1 MTLNVLWIMT
11 DQHRADALGC
21 MGNAAIKTPNL
32 DRLAASGV
40 LFGNAFCQS
49 PVCMASR
56 GSMFTGRYPEAIRV
70 RGMGV
75 LPPSEITLPQ
85 ALRRAGYRTGA
96 FGKVHFTPQQYTMN
110 VLKTQHPSLNWRDFG
125 DECAMVPPVDDPSAS
140 NYGFEEYVGDE
151 DALHGPFNDWL
162 AREAPEL
169 LNAQPQRFEGPP
181 NDLFVSP
188 YPASH
193 HPTTFVANH
202 AIDFIQRQS
211 TQPWMTLCSF
221 VSPHH
226 PFQAP
231 AEIIDRY
238 PLDDVPLLPRR
249 GGVSMRDIPA
259 ELQGAVNEFDGFRE
273 DVQRRIVQHYYA
285 SISLIDD
292 QVGRLLDTL
301 EATGQLERTIVLFT
315 ADHGEFIGS
324 HSLIR
329 KPSFHYDDVV
339 RIPLMMRGPGI
350 APRREDGLVELIDL
364 MPTLLDLVGQPIPIG
379 VQGMSWANALKTRD
393 AIGRPDVYSDMHHM
407 DPMTRMKAGGP
418 YTTCY
423 TLRTPDWKLNIYPRE
438 PKPTGQLFHLAH
450 DPDETADLFHEA
462 SSKAKREE
470 MMWRL
475 QQRVYR
481 NIDPLPLKLTQW

>member
-1 MTLNVLWIMT
+1 MSMNVLWIMT

-21 MGNAAIKTPNL
+21 MGNAAIHTPHL

-40 LFGNAFCQS
+40 LYGNAFCQS

-56 GSMFTGRYPEAIRV
+56 GSMFTGRYPEAIGV

-75 LPPSEITLPQ
+75 LPPDEVTFPQ
-85 ALRRAGYRTGA
+85 ALRRAGWRTGA

-125 DECAMVPPVDDPSAS
+125 EGCAIVPPADDPSAS
-140 NYGFEEYVGDE
+140 QYGFEEYVGDE
-151 DALHGPFNDWL
+151 DALHGPFMDWL
-162 AREAPEL
+162 ARDKPEL
-169 LNAQPQRFEGPP
+169 LNAQPTRFDGPP
-181 NDLFVSP
+181 SDLFVSP

-202 AIDFIQRQS
+202 AIDYIQRRS
-211 TQPWMTLCSF
+211 DQPWMTLCSF

-231 AEIIDRY
+231 AEVIDRY
-238 PLDDVPLLPRR
+238 PLADVPLLPRR

-259 ELQGAVNEFDGFRE
+259 ELQSAIDEFDQY
-273 DVQRRIVQHYYA
+273 DPLMQQRVVQHYYA

-301 EATGQLERTIVLFT
+301 ESTGQLDNTIVLFT

-324 HSLIR
+324 HGLIR
-329 KPSFHYDDVV
+329 KPTFHYDDTL
-339 RIPLMMRGPGI
+339 RIPLIVRAPGVV
-350 APRREDGLVELIDL
+350 PRREDGLVELVDL
-364 MPTLLDLVGQPIPIG
+364 VPTLLELVDQPIPAG
-379 VQGMSWANALKTRD
+379 VQGISWANALKTRG
-393 AIGRPDVYSDMHHM
+393 AIGRPDIYSDMHHM
-407 DPMTRMKAGGP
+407 DPMVHAKANGP

-423 TLRTPDWKLNIYPRE
+423 TLRTADWKLNIYPRE
-438 PKPTGQLFHLAH
+438 PNPTGQLFHLAQ
-450 DPDETADLFHEA
+450 DPDETTDLFHEVG
-462 SSKAKREE
+462 SKAVRED